1 MSSAWHNARVFELTM
16 CVVAAALV
24 GWLMRRKR
32 QRRSTAVAAGEQAG
46 VPCMLKRSAQGSR
59 WRAGRVLIGAGPLV
73 WKPSF
78 GKQEAALPAGLRRT
92 GMRSPSLRE
101 AVSLN
106 PRSRIVEC
114 ESSYGEILIAVM
126 PEELDHVIKALESA

>member
-1 MSSAWHNARVFELTM
+1 MIEL
-16 CVVAAALV
+16 VLGAVAAVLV

-32 QRRSTAVAAGEQAG
+32 QRRSTAIAAGEQAG
-46 VPCMLKRSAQGSR
+46 VPCMLKWSAQGSR

-78 GKQEAALPAGLRRT
+78 GKQKAALPAGLRRA
-92 GMRSPSLRE
+92 GVRSPSLRE

-114 ESSYGEILIAVM
+114 ESSDGEVLIAVM
-126 PEELDHVIKALESA
+126 PEELDHVIKVLESA

>member
-1 MSSAWHNARVFELTM
+1 MIEL
-16 CVVAAALV
+16 VLGAVAAALV

-32 QRRSTAVAAGEQAG
+32 QQRSTAIAAGEQTG
-46 VPCMLKRSAQGSR
+46 VPCLLKWPAQGSR

-114 ESSYGEILIAVM
+114 ESSDGEVVLIAVV

>member
-1 MSSAWHNARVFELTM
+1 MIEL
-16 CVVAAALV
+16 VLGAVAAVLV

-32 QRRSTAVAAGEQAG
+32 QQRSTAIAAGEQAG
-46 VPCMLKRSAQGSR
+46 VPCMLKWPDQGSR

-78 GKQEAALPAGLRRT
+78 GKQKAALPAGLRRA
-92 GMRSPSLRE
+92 GVRSPSLRE

-114 ESSYGEILIAVM
+114 ESSDGEVLIAVM
-126 PEELDHVIKALESA
+126 PEELDHVIKALESG